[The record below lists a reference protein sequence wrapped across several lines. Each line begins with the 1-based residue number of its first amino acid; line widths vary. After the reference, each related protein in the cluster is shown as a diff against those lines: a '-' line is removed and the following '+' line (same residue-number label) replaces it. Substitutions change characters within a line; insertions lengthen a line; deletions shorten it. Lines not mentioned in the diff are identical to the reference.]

1 MVKASL
7 VVIGTEL
14 TRGIICDKHTSLV
27 ARELTRLSLC
37 LSSSTIIPD
46 DGSIGPLLSK
56 LKEECDLIIITGGLG
71 PTEDD
76 MTRKAV
82 AKAFGRELSRDEKA
96 WEHLKETLGERAY
109 GSNSKQA
116 FIPSG
121 FSIIE
126 NPLGTAPGFWGEVD
140 KKIVVSMPGPPKEM
154 NAMFFERVIPLL
166 KRIYKIEEDERDE
179 YSSFLTTEA
188 RLDEVSEGVD
198 SSLSWGTRFQDYKIS
213 LYVSGKSKIER
224 DEAIEKVKSIL
235 GEKRIE
241 KGDVSAISLLV
252 STLKDK
258 KATISAAESC
268 TGGLASSLLTSLPG
282 SSEYMLGGV
291 TSYALS
297 VKENV
302 LGVKKETLSSFGA
315 VSFDCALEM
324 AEGVRRITNSDYS
337 FSLTGVAGPDK
348 SEGKEVGTVFLG
360 FSGKDRKSVS
370 VLVKFPSLSRDS
382 IRRRACVAAFILMR
396 AFINGED
403 IEKIVSS
410 WEKY

>member
-1 MVKASL
+1 MIKASL

-27 ARELTRLSLC
+27 ARELTRLSLH

-46 DGSIGPLLSK
+46 DGSIGPLIAK

-82 AKAFGRELSRDEKA
+82 AGAFGRELIRDEKA
-96 WEHLKETLGERAY
+96 WKHLKETLGERAY
-109 GSNSKQA
+109 GNNAKQA

-140 KKIVVSMPGPPKEM
+140 KKVVVSMPGPPKEM
-154 NAMFFERVIPLL
+154 NEMFFSRVIPLL
-166 KRIYKIEEDERDE
+166 RRIYKIEEDERDE
-179 YSSFLTTEA
+179 YSSFLTAEA
-188 RLDEVSEGVD
+188 KLDEVSESVD
-198 SSLSWGTRFQDYKIS
+198 PSLVWGTRFQDYKIS
-213 LYVSGKSKIER
+213 LYVSGKSKKER

-235 GEKRIE
+235 GEKRLE
-241 KGDVSAISLLV
+241 KGDVSALSLLV
-252 STLKDK
+252 STLKEK
-258 KATISAAESC
+258 KVTISAAESC

-282 SSEYMLGGV
+282 SSEYMLGDV
-291 TSYALS
+291 VSYALS

-302 LGVKKETLSSFGA
+302 LGVKKETLSSCGA
-315 VSFDCALEM
+315 VSFECALEM

-348 SEGKEVGTVFLG
+348 SEGKDVGTVFLG
-360 FSGKDRKSVS
+360 FSGIDRESVS
-370 VLVKFPSLSRDS
+370 VLVKFPSSNRDS
-382 IRRRACVAAFILMR
+382 IRRRACVAAFLLMR
-396 AFINGED
+396 AFIDGEN

-410 WEKY
+410 WGKY